1 MSYWTDAYMRHEQ
14 MIDRRQQA
22 VRQNLITQA
31 KATDP
36 RANRGHTSSVM
47 ASLGRRL
54 TLWGHRLETQYGL

>member
-1 MSYWTDAYMRHEQ
+1 MSYWTDTYMRHEQ

-22 VRQNLITQA
+22 ARQRLLSQA
-31 KATDP
+31 RVAVSLT
-36 RANRGHTSSVM
+36 NRVHAPLM